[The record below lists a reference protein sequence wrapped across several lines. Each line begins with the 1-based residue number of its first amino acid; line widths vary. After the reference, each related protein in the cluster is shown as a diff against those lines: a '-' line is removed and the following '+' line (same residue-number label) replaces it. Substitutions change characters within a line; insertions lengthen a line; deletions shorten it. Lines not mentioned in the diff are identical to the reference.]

1 MEFFGGPAVASLS
14 RPMGSLSLA
23 SNGVVPVR
31 RHPSLVPLVSC
42 LAARCPRTRTDQS
55 LWGEYNLKSEPHG
68 GSFTGRQGGRRL
80 IAAAASY
87 RRPSYSQPEGTP
99 EGTPAWFWLI
109 NQLLSWTSSAGRF
122 LLEQPGQLQ
131 FIEWP
136 TVNTVVR
143 MAVLTLIVVTC
154 LIVLLATIDSTMS
167 FVLASLLRRVP

>member
-68 GSFTGRQGGRRL
+68 GSFTGR
-80 IAAAASY
+80 
-87 RRPSYSQPEGTP
+87 
-99 EGTPAWFWLI
+99 
-109 NQLLSWTSSAGRF
+109 
-122 LLEQPGQLQ
+122 
-131 FIEWP
+131 
-136 TVNTVVR
+136 
-143 MAVLTLIVVTC
+143 
-154 LIVLLATIDSTMS
+154 
-167 FVLASLLRRVP
+167 